1 MRFIVWGNKVLF
13 KFQEFYVLIHMYSKI
28 KPFSIIIMSLFYII
42 AGINHF
48 INPVWY
54 VRIVP
59 PILPFKIVIVY
70 ITGILEIVLG
80 ALLFFPNTRFIAGWG
95 LVIFLFAIYPANIYV
110 ALTNGKAM
118 DTTPI
123 IAWGRLPFQFA
134 LIAIAYWHSK
144 S

>member
-1 MRFIVWGNKVLF
+1 MFIVWGNKVLF
-13 KFQEFYVLIHMYSKI
+13 KFQEFYVLIQMNSKI

-70 ITGILEIVLG
+70 ITGILEIILG
-80 ALLFFPNTRFIAGWG
+80 SLLFFPNTRFIAGWG
-95 LVIFLFAIYPANIYV
+95 LVILLVAIYPANIYV
-110 ALTNGKAM
+110 ALTNGEAM

-134 LIAIAYWHSK
+134 LITLAYWHSK
-144 S
+144 A